1 MLERRGL
8 MGDDEE
14 RSLGARETRLR
25 RASDKELA
33 RSAMRSAA
41 RYGYFV
47 CDDLATDEAGL
58 IDYLAVGPP
67 DVTVIV
73 GRDDGAT
80 LAAVIGTRRSCFWM
94 ASPSRTILVGR
105 RKS

>member
-25 RASDKELA
+25 RASDKELT

-47 CDDLATDEAGL
+47 FDDLATDEAGL
-58 IDYLAVGPP
+58 IDYLTVGPP

-73 GRDDGAT
+73 VRDQIVCLAIDADAPWRRAEVSSGRHLDSG
-80 LAAVIGTRRSCFWM
+80 S
-94 ASPSRTILVGR
+94 GR
-105 RKS
+105 